1 MVRYS
6 DQTQLFLLKTLE
18 ASSTERVI
26 MLTTSLGLSS
36 ITPLKTSLKV
46 ARSLPMTAA
55 RLSLSTLVGL
65 KPQLTWAKGSVETTE
80 KLNWNTN

>member
-6 DQTQLFLLKTLE
+6 DQTQLFLLNTLE

-26 MLTTSLGLSS
+26 MLATSLGLSS
-36 ITPLKTSLKV
+36 MTPLKTPLKER
-46 ARSLPMTAA
+46 RSLPMTAA

-65 KPQLTWAKGSVETTE
+65 KPQLTWAKGS
-80 KLNWNTN
+80 